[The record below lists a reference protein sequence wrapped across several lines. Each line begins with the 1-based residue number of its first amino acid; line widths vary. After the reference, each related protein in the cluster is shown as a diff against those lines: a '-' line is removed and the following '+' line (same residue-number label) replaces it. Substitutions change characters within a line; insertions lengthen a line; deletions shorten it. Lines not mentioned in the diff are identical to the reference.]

1 MVCAAG
7 VILKSSEWIV
17 YPSLEQEYLMSN
29 SSKQIQ
35 VHSNARA
42 RSLVT
47 LICLMVFSVTFV
59 IYTSYYLPSKVA
71 THFNVNNEADGWMTR
86 HVYVLLILTLL
97 ISIPSVITVGI
108 SMLSR
113 KFPHLINLPN
123 RDHWLAAPRLSES
136 LDFLAAH
143 SHRLGRLV
151 IMLMTGLHY
160 VVLVANR
167 AEPPALPQSWLMAIL
182 LGFIFALAM
191 WIVALYRRFPKS

>member
-1 MVCAAG
+1 
-7 VILKSSEWIV
+7 
-17 YPSLEQEYLMSN
+17 MSN
-29 SSKQIQ
+29 SSKQ
-35 VHSNARA
+35 VHIRSNARA

-71 THFNVNNEADGWMTR
+71 THFNVKNEADGWMTR

-151 IMLMTGLHY
+151 IVLMTGLHY

-167 AEPPALPQSWLMAIL
+167 VEPPALPQSWLMAIL

-191 WIVALYRRFPKS
+191 WVLALYRRFPKS

>member
-1 MVCAAG
+1 
-7 VILKSSEWIV
+7 
-17 YPSLEQEYLMSN
+17 MSN

-35 VHSNARA
+35 VYRNARA

-47 LICLMVFSVTFV
+47 MICLMVFSVTFV
-59 IYTSYYLPSKVA
+59 IYTSYYLPSNVA

-97 ISIPSVITVGI
+97 ISIPTVIAVGI

-123 RDHWLAAPRLSES
+123 GDYWLAPPRLTES

-151 IMLMTGLHY
+151 IVLMTGLHY

-167 AEPPALPQSWLMAIL
+167 AEPPALPQSWFMAIL
-182 LGFIFALAM
+182 LGFVFALAM
-191 WIVALYRRFPKS
+191 WVLALYRRFSKP